1 MAKGLGNNPL
11 AGDELIR
18 STEPTPPARPKSPK
32 VQPVTTASLV
42 AKSIQ
47 IDSLLNERL
56 RQYSFDS
63 RRKEVQVIRDALHK
77 YLAENGY

>member
-18 STEPTPPARPKSPK
+18 STEPMPARGQAQKAP
-32 VQPVTTASLV
+32 SLATSGAV

-56 RQYSFDS
+56 RKYSFDN

-77 YLAENGY
+77 YLAEMGY